1 MRVGKE
7 VKREVLGNSLG
18 SETRQPS
25 EMTADERKAMAEGLM
40 SLPKDKVL
48 PAMRSAGLDTEAD
61 ELERR
66 MAEQHLADMRS
77 EQLEGIMALPEDE
90 RLGQLIANG
99 FDDEARELSQK
110 MADEQA
116 KEVSAPA
123 DAVQGTDAKEA
134 VEPVVRK
141 KKGGRPRKSSR

>member
-25 EMTADERKAMAEGLM
+25 AMTADERKAMAEGLM

-48 PAMRSAGLDTEAD
+48 PAMRSAGLDAEAD

-110 MADEQA
+110 MAVEQA

-134 VEPVVRK
+134 DEPVVRK